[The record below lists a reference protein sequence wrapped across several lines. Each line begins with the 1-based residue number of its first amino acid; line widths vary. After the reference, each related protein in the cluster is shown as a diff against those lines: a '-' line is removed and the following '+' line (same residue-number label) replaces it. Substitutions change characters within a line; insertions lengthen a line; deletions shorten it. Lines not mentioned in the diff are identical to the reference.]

1 MIKYGF
7 FDAVIADNGQPD
19 RIYSSDDVNSFFDGV
34 LSEGVFERYGNAFR
48 ATQNTDANMQ
58 IIIES
63 GKAIVAGHWIKSDAF
78 EYLNISAAHPVK
90 NRYTRVVIR
99 YDRTARSIELVT
111 IDGEPDESPEP
122 PEATQTTDIYDLVI
136 ADVLVKAGTD
146 GITDDDIIDRR
157 SYVTFIPA
165 AAKVNYRR
173 YKYNHTSKVTEIPV
187 PDHYGY
193 TFDTNL
199 QIYINGVLADVDD
212 YTIEL
217 TEDTDSGYKIVF
229 NNTLNADT
237 RIEAVMIS

>member
-1 MIKYGF
+1 MDIYVLNQDNERLDIIDTYQSAIWHLKYYDAGEFELYIAADDYMIQLLRK
-7 FDAVIADNGQPD
+7 
-19 RIYSSDDVNSFFDGV
+19 
-34 LSEGVFERYGNAFR
+34 GNR
-48 ATQNTDANMQ
+48 
-58 IIIES
+58 
-63 GKAIVAGHWIKSDAF
+63 
-78 EYLNISAAHPVK
+78 L
-90 NRYTRVVIR
+90 IR

>member
-7 FDAVIADNGQPD
+7 FDAVTADNGQPD

-34 LSEGVFERYGNAFR
+34 LSEGVFE
-48 ATQNTDANMQ
+48 
-58 IIIES
+58 
-63 GKAIVAGHWIKSDAF
+63 
-78 EYLNISAAHPVK
+78 
-90 NRYTRVVIR
+90 R

-237 RIEAVMIS
+237 RIEVVMIS